1 MSDSE
6 DQFSSDSEDEDYV
19 PSGGE
24 ISEDSEPEGEE
35 EDRDFRP
42 KGKKAAKKG
51 QKKNKSSLPVSFLKD
66 VGGPPARPKTSSA
79 GGLGSLTQK
88 TSSVAASTSQT
99 QAKPKSKVTVT
110 KVYDFA
116 GEEVKVSEEV
126 DADSVEA
133 TSTPPPPDERTRDS
147 SSTSSGP
154 VPQQSSSTA
163 VPRLGDPQVK
173 RPVGGG
179 LGSVLSKIS
188 KKPKMSTLVKSK
200 LDWDTY
206 KKEEQIEEDLAI
218 HNRGKEGYLERQAFL
233 QRTDLRQFEEHAK
246 ITPAGN
252 HPLPTLEDGQSEHAK
267 ITPAGNHPLPTMED
281 SQSEHTK
288 ITPVGNH
295 PLPTLEDGQSEHA
308 KITPAGNHPLPTLDF
323 QSCKLYSV
331 SLGLRQ
337 RRVEVVVSDLARQET
352 CRTATFLTFNAPGE
366 VEKQQTQRLDMSLG
380 QCTAS
385 ASNRA
390 KVCLDSGKVSFYS
403 WTVGG
408 YFWTGKS
415 LQSCPGGSTFSIF
428 ELWTETLAVASWKQ
442 AEDHDICPV
451 GWYATP
457 GEQSSLPVWEVV
469 FDTLS
474 SRPHPLYLLVTADS

>member
-24 ISEDSEPEGEE
+24 MSEDSEPEGEE
-35 EDRDFRP
+35 EDRDFKP

-51 QKKNKSSLPVSFLKD
+51 QKKNKSSLPVRQSKRGMQFTDEDEEDKPSTGEEEEEEEEERKEEPEEPKVEEQVEKKKADDLWASFLKD

-133 TSTPPPPDERTRDS
+133 TSTPPDEKTTDS

-163 VPRLGDPQVK
+163 VPRLGGSTVTGVK

-233 QRTDLRQFEEHAK
+233 QRTDLRQFEVERNMRMANRN
-246 ITPAGN
+246 TP
-252 HPLPTLEDGQSEHAK
+252 
-267 ITPAGNHPLPTMED
+267 
-281 SQSEHTK
+281 
-288 ITPVGNH
+288 
-295 PLPTLEDGQSEHA
+295 
-308 KITPAGNHPLPTLDF
+308 
-323 QSCKLYSV
+323 
-331 SLGLRQ
+331 R
-337 RRVEVVVSDLARQET
+337 
-352 CRTATFLTFNAPGE
+352 
-366 VEKQQTQRLDMSLG
+366 
-380 QCTAS
+380 
-385 ASNRA
+385 
-390 KVCLDSGKVSFYS
+390 
-403 WTVGG
+403 
-408 YFWTGKS
+408 
-415 LQSCPGGSTFSIF
+415 
-428 ELWTETLAVASWKQ
+428 
-442 AEDHDICPV
+442 
-451 GWYATP
+451 
-457 GEQSSLPVWEVV
+457 
-469 FDTLS
+469 
-474 SRPHPLYLLVTADS
+474 